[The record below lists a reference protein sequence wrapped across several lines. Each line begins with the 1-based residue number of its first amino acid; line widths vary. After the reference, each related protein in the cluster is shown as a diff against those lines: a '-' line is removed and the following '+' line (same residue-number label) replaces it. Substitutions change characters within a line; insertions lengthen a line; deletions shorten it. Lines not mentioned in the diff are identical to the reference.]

1 MNTHTPV
8 FPPRRVA
15 AGVVIQND
23 FGEVLLVK
31 PHYRDGWL
39 IPGGLVEEGEYPLV
53 ACVREI
59 KEELGID
66 IVPTRLLCLDYVG
79 VYGSAPEGVMFIFD
93 GGKISQSKIASIV
106 LQESELTDAR
116 FMSMGDSLDR
126 VSAVLRARLE
136 MSYFALR
143 DSSIYYLE
151 QGYLMLKHPMPE
163 T

>member
-8 FPPRRVA
+8 FPRRRVA
-15 AGVVIQND
+15 AGVVVQND

-39 IPGGLVEEGEYPLV
+39 IPGGLVEEGEYPLA
-53 ACVREI
+53 ACVREV
-59 KEELGID
+59 KEELGVD

-79 VYGSAPEGVMFIFD
+79 VYGGAPEGVMFIFD
-93 GGKISQSKIASIV
+93 GGKLCQSKIASIV
-106 LQESELTDAR
+106 LQESKLTDAR

-151 QGYLMLKHPMPE
+151 QGCLMLKRPMPG